1 MTTEKKEVKEV
12 TETVKDNKEIAKETE
27 TKEVKPKE
35 TNKEVKET
43 KEDNKED
50 KATTTTRKRRTT
62 TKTVKSAETDT
73 TNTTNKEGY
82 QNYTNNKEIFQA
94 YITKEEFEL
103 IQKIQKEKTLDNPY
117 KVLMYLVNNYFDN
130 KDLIDFL
137 LNKATET
144 EKEVKTS
151 KGIVL
156 DYFAEYDNNDK
167 GQLNNRIN
175 KDLLKSWNEFINSNS
190 QVRGNDLL
198 SQAMYEFMKN
208 HSK

>member
-1 MTTEKKEVKEV
+1 MTIEKKEVKEV
-12 TETVKDNKEIAKETE
+12 TETVKDNKEIVKETE
-27 TKEVKPKE
+27 TKE

-43 KEDNKED
+43 KEIKEDNKED
-50 KATTTTRKRRTT
+50 KAIATRKRRTT
-62 TKTVKSAETDT
+62 TKTVKSTETMQDNRIT
-73 TNTTNKEGY
+73 
-82 QNYTNNKEIFQA
+82 FQA
-94 YITKEEFEL
+94 YITKEELEL
-103 IQKIQKEKTLDNPY
+103 IQKIQKEKTLDNSY

-137 LNKATET
+137 LNKATEI

-175 KDLLKSWNEFINSNS
+175 KDLLKSWNEFINANS
-190 QVRGNDLL
+190 QIRGNDLL
-198 SQAMYEFMKN
+198 SQAMYEFMRN